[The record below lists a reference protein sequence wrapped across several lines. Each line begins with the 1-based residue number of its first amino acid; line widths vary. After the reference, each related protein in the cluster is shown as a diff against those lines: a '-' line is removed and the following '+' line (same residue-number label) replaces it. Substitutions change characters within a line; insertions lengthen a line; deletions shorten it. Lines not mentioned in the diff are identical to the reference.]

1 MNLSLSESDLSARS
15 PRALVT
21 GLGGFTG
28 RYLASELEAA
38 GYRVFGTAHGN
49 EPLGKGM
56 VAVDLCDREELRR
69 VVADIRPDVVAHLA
83 AISFVAHGDAETIY
97 RTNVVGTRNLLEALA
112 GLEQC
117 PSAVLLAS
125 SANIYGNAPV
135 EVIDESVPPAPANDY
150 AVSKLAMEYMARLW
164 MDRLPIVITRPF
176 NYTGVGQGA
185 QFLLP
190 KIVGHFQRGKRVIEL
205 GNIDVERDFSDV
217 RMVARA
223 YAALLAKAQ
232 VGEVFNVCSGTV
244 HSLKDVL
251 AMMAE
256 IAGYEIEV
264 RVNPAFVRANEVKRL
279 QGDCGKLIGTVG
291 ELEQIPLRETLC
303 WIYQEGSA

>member
-1 MNLSLSESDLSARS
+1 MNVASRSDA

-28 RYLASELEAA
+28 RYLASELEVA

-49 EPLGKGM
+49 EPLSKDM
-56 VAVDLCDREELRR
+56 VAVDLDNREELRR
-69 VVADIRPDVVAHLA
+69 VVAEVRPDVVAHLA
-83 AISFVAHGDAETIY
+83 AISFVAHGDVEAIY

-112 GLEQC
+112 GLEQR
-117 PSAVLLAS
+117 PRAVLLAS

-135 EVIDESVPPAPANDY
+135 EVIDESVAAAPANDY

-176 NYTGVGQGA
+176 NYTGVGQA
-185 QFLLP
+185 PQFLLP
-190 KIVGHFQRGKRVIEL
+190 KIVGHFQRGERVIEL

-217 RMVARA
+217 RMVTKA
-223 YAALLAKAQ
+223 YAALLTKAPA
-232 VGEVFNVCSGTV
+232 GEVFNVCSGEA
-244 HSLKDVL
+244 HSLKDAL

-264 RVNPAFVRANEVKRL
+264 RVNSALVRANDVKRL
-279 QGDCGKLIGTVG
+279 QGDAEKLRRAIGESGTIS
-291 ELEQIPLRETLC
+291 LLETLQ
-303 WIYQEGSA
+303 WMYANV